1 MLFRS
6 AGNVRLPTY
15 AWQREKF
22 WLESK
27 EGEYLRCAPLEHPL
41 LGLEQVAPMPT
52 WRFELDPR
60 YFTWLDDHRFWD
72 SVIFP
77 AAGYGEIGIA
87 IARKLFPDEHYVVED
102 LEMKKALFVSEE
114 KVPTVEVVID
124 PETRVFQIF
133 SSTSEKGEWDLNSQ
147 GVLRKQPEP
156 ARKSVV

>member
-1 MLFRS
+1 MLTNLAKLHHHGYEVDWESVNQAS
-6 AGNVRLPTY
+6 AKDVRLPTY

-77 AAGYGEIGIA
+77 APDT
-87 IARKLFPDEHYVVED
+87 ARS
-102 LEMKKALFVSEE
+102 VSRL
-114 KVPTVEVVID
+114 PAS
-124 PETRVFQIF
+124 F
-133 SSTSEKGEWDLNSQ
+133 SLTSTTSSRIWK
-147 GVLRKQPEP
+147 
-156 ARKSVV
+156 